1 MIIIGL
7 TGPSGSGKGWV
18 SAILKKYNIPSID
31 TDAVYHDL
39 LIPPSTCLDELC
51 SVFGNGILQ
60 DGQLNRAALASIVF
74 ADKSKLEVLNK
85 ITHKYI
91 LDKTDMLLSEHE
103 KSGCRAA
110 IVDAPA
116 LYEAKYDEKCDFV
129 IAVIAPKQLRL
140 KRIMK
145 RDNISEEAAQRRIS
159 AQHDDVFYTSK
170 AKYTVVND
178 NNEEKLISG
187 LCNILYSE
195 GLLP

>member
-39 LIPPSTCLDELC
+39 LIPPSACLDELC

-74 ADKSKLEVLNK
+74 ADKSKLEALNK

-103 KSGCRAA
+103 KTGCRAA

-159 AQHDDVFYTSK
+159 AQHDDAFYTSK

-178 NNEEKLISG
+178 NNEEKLISD
-187 LCNILYSE
+187 LCNILCSE

>member
-18 SAILKKYNIPSID
+18 SSILEKHKIPAID

-39 LIPPSTCLDELC
+39 LIPPSQCLDELC
-51 SVFGNGILQ
+51 DIFGEGILQ
-60 DGQLNRAALASIVF
+60 NGQLNRAALASIVF
-74 ADKSKLEVLNK
+74 SDKSKLEVLNK

-91 LDKTDMLLSEHE
+91 LGKTDMLLSEFE
-103 KSGCRAA
+103 KMGYRAA

-116 LYEAKYDEKCDFV
+116 LYEAAYEKKCNFV
-129 IAVIAPKQLRL
+129 IAVTAPTQLRL

-145 RDNISEEAAQRRIS
+145 RDNITEEAALRRIS
-159 AQHDDVFYTSK
+159 AQHDDEFYSSR

-178 NNEEKLISG
+178 NNEERLVDELNS
-187 LCNILYSE
+187 ILSSE

>member
-18 SAILKKYNIPSID
+18 SVILKEHNIPAID

-39 LIPPSTCLDELC
+39 LIPPSPCLDELC
-51 SVFGNGILQ
+51 SAFGNSIMQ
-60 DGQLNRAALASIVF
+60 NGQLNRAALAAIVF
-74 ADKSKLEVLNK
+74 SDKTKLATLNK

-91 LDKTDMLLSEHE
+91 LNKTDALLSQFEE
-103 KSGCRAA
+103 QGYRAA

-116 LYEAKYDEKCDFV
+116 LYEAAYDQKCDFV
-129 IAVIAPKQLRL
+129 IAVIAPRQLRL

-145 RDNISEEAAQRRIS
+145 RDNITEEAAQRRIS
-159 AQHDDVFYTSK
+159 AQHPDEFYSSK

-178 NNEEKLISG
+178 NNEERLNND
-187 LCNILYSE
+187 LNNILCAE